1 MMCMDEYAQ
10 NLKIIQVSRSHKPQ
24 QQWGRN
30 GKRGMRLEVTQG
42 PGNCFLVCIS
52 VLGTER

>member
-10 NLKIIQVSRSHKPQ
+10 NLKIIQVSHSRKPQ

-30 GKRGMRLEVTQG
+30 GKRGMILKVTQG
-42 PGNCFLVCIS
+42 PGNCFLVCIP